1 MYELLITSTSTF
13 LMPVRVCQL
22 VTRLTKPHN
31 TFYPLEHEH
40 IRCAL
45 CLSFVQVWV
54 KLWLSTF
61 ATHAQAF
68 AFGSSHWNGYKSN
81 NRRISEHLKG

>member
-61 ATHAQAF
+61 ATHARWPLVYITGMDSNPTIA
-68 AFGSSHWNGYKSN
+68 GYLN
-81 NRRISEHLKG
+81 I